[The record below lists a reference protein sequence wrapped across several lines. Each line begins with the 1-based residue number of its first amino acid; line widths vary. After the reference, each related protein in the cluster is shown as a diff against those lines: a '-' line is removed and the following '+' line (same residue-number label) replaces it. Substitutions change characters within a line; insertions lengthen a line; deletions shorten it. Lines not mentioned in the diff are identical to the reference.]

1 MNSVAKEKTPF
12 WVIGFMSGTSVDA
25 VDAAMILTDGERLLE
40 FGPVAE
46 RKYSAEE
53 RAAIMSATRAARD
66 WNWQGRRP
74 DEAFKEALV
83 ALGNAHEDAFRAIVD
98 QCAPGQSPVLAGVHG
113 QTLLHRPPASEQMG
127 ATLQILDAPDLQRR
141 FGIPM
146 AYDFRSDDV
155 AAGGQGAP
163 LAPVYHQAL
172 VRDMELPVAVL
183 NLGGVANLTY
193 ISGEEIF
200 GFDCGPANGPI
211 DEWVEAHDAGTYDV
225 DGRYASDGEVHAGRL
240 AQWMDHPF
248 FRQTY
253 PKSLDRYD
261 FSARLADGLGF
272 EDGCATL
279 TAFSAAGVASGL
291 SLFPAAVSR
300 MIVCGGGRHNPVFLS
315 ELRSRCHTEVLTS
328 EDVGWRGDSIEAEA
342 FALIAARHIRG
353 LSISFPGTTGVPVP
367 MTGGKLIGGFGR

>member
-1 MNSVAKEKTPF
+1 MNSLASEKSPF

-25 VDAAMILTDGERLLE
+25 VDAAMILTDGERVLD

-46 RKYSAEE
+46 RKYKPDE

-66 WNWQGRRP
+66 WNWQGERP
-74 DEAFKEALV
+74 DEAFKAALI
-83 ALGNAHEDAFRAIVD
+83 ALNTAHEDAYRAVVE
-98 QCAPGQSPVLAGVHG
+98 QCAPGEAPVLAGVHG
-113 QTLLHRPPASEQMG
+113 QTVLHRPPVAGHKG
-127 ATLQILDAPDLQRR
+127 ATLQILDALDLQDR

-172 VRDMELPVAVL
+172 VRDMEQPVAVL
-183 NLGGVANLTY
+183 NLGGVANLTF
-193 ISGEEIF
+193 ISGDEVF

-225 DGRYASDGEVHAGRL
+225 DGRFASDGEVHPERL

-261 FSARLADGLGF
+261 FSAKLAEGMGF

-291 SLFPAAVSR
+291 SLFPETVSR
-300 MIVCGGGRHNPVFLS
+300 MIVCGGGRHNPVFLE
-315 ELRSRCHTEVLTS
+315 ELRSRCPAEVLTS

-342 FALIAARHIRG
+342 FALLAARHVLGRP
-353 LSISFPGTTGVPVP
+353 ISFPGTTGVRTP
-367 MTGGKLIGGFGR
+367 MTGGKLIGKFKA